1 MNRYMNTYGQRFSR
15 AGRNTLVDATPID
28 RTPLDFATWHARIEG
43 HNDGGA
49 PASNTNAI
57 DARTA

>member
-1 MNRYMNTYGQRFSR
+1 MNSYGQRFSR
-15 AGRNTLVDATPID
+15 AGRNTLVDATPVD

-49 PASNTNAI
+49 QAVNKNAI
-57 DARTA
+57 EARTA